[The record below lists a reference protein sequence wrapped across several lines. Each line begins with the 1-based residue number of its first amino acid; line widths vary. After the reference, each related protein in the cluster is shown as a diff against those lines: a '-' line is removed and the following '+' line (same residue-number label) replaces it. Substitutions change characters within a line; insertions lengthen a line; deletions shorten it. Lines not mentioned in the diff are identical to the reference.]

1 MKKYIVTN
9 AKGLRFQDQGTD
21 FQLKNNQEFEAKPSD
36 YMAYLL
42 KNKFIKEVEVKAE
55 PAAKPVAEPK
65 TEPVAEPAT
74 KEVKP
79 AAKTAAPKEA
89 KPAEKPAEEPAPKS
103 TESTKK

>member
-9 AKGLRFQDQGTD
+9 GKGLRFQDQNKD

-36 YMAYLL
+36 YMAYLV
-42 KNKFIKEVEVKAE
+42 KNKFIKEVVAEVKPEA
-55 PAAKPVAEPK
+55 VAEPK
-65 TEPVAEPAT
+65 TEPAP

>member
-9 AKGLRFQDQGTD
+9 GKGLRFQDQGKD
-21 FQLKNNQEFEAKPSD
+21 FQLKNNQEFDAKPTE

-55 PAAKPVAEPK
+55 PVAEPK
-65 TEPVAEPAT
+65 AEPAP

-79 AAKTAAPKEA
+79 AVKNPAPKEA
-89 KPAEKPAEEPAPKS
+89 KPAAEPAEPAEQAAEPAPKS
-103 TESTKK
+103 TESNKK